1 MTQRGTIMTI
11 NRRQFGRTLTSA
23 VFAMATATH
32 VRAQPVPGR
41 KMTIDLTGGP
51 IGVSGDQWEMIDLA
65 ARHGFESVEAKPQ
78 DLAAMNDGQ
87 RQRLAE
93 RLKEA
98 GLVWGA
104 AGLPVDFRGDEG
116 RFRDDL
122 RNLPRL
128 MEGMQRAGASRV
140 GTWLSPGHET
150 LTYPR
155 NFQQHARRLREVAAI
170 LKDRGQRFGLE
181 YVGTFTART
190 GRRFPFIHTM
200 AETAELIEEIGTGNV
215 GFILDSWHWWTAD
228 ETAADVLSL
237 RNEQIVAVDLNDA
250 PAGIAKREQ
259 RDNRRELPAATGV
272 IDVAAFLGA
281 LRKIGYD
288 GPVRAEPFNEPL
300 RKLDNDA
307 ACAATASA
315 LQKAFASLP

>member
-1 MTQRGTIMTI
+1 MTQKGTIMTYT
-11 NRRQFGRTLTSA
+11 RRQFGRVLATVT
-23 VFAMATATH
+23 FAMATAAH

-65 ARHGFESVEAKPQ
+65 AKHGFESVEAKPH
-78 DLAAMNDGQ
+78 DLAAMNDEQ
-87 RQRLAE
+87 RQRLHQ
-93 RLKEA
+93 RMKEA

-104 AGLPVDFRGDEG
+104 AGLPVDFRGDEE
-116 RFRDDL
+116 RFREDL
-122 RNLPRL
+122 KNLPRL

-150 LTYPR
+150 LTYLR
-155 NFQQHARRLREVAAI
+155 NFRQHARRLREVAKV
-170 LKDRGQRFGLE
+170 LKDHGQRFGLE

-200 AETAELIEEIGTGNV
+200 VETAELIEEIGTGNV

-228 ETAADVLSL
+228 ESAADILTL
-237 RNEQIVAVDLNDA
+237 RNEQVVAVDLNDA
-250 PAGIAKREQ
+250 PAGISKREQ

-272 IDVAAFLGA
+272 IDVGAFLGA
-281 LRKIGYD
+281 LRGIGYD
-288 GPVRAEPFNEPL
+288 GPVRAEPFNQPL
-300 RKLDNDA
+300 RELDNDE
-307 ACAATASA
+307 ACAATSSA
-315 LQKAFASLP
+315 LQKAFALLS